1 LLSFQNKKAIK
12 NFFPLFLS
20 ILTITSKLMNT
31 KKRIGLLTFIIV
43 ACLMACNTN
52 NNNKKETEKAAVSG
66 RHAELKLPDG
76 FSATIVADSLGPL
89 RHLVIATNGDVY
101 TNFSTLQDG
110 KGIVILHDTNSDGI
124 LDKIKSFANY
134 PGTGI
139 AIKNGYLYS
148 DSISGV
154 F

>member
-1 LLSFQNKKAIK
+1 
-12 NFFPLFLS
+12 
-20 ILTITSKLMNT
+20 MNT

-101 TNFSTLQDG
+101 TNFKIGRASCRERV
-110 KGIVILHDTNSDGI
+110 KILGRVRRH
-124 LDKIKSFANY
+124 
-134 PGTGI
+134 
-139 AIKNGYLYS
+139 KN
-148 DSISGV
+148 ISMV
-154 F
+154 KRA